1 MPAVHLVP
9 DRRLPFAAVL
19 ADCLAAVLAFPV
31 AAMLVAP
38 EVVAA
43 EEARAVLRALPWGLL
58 LLNMIVFLFD
68 PPEPPVRSVPRAVVA
83 GIWRA
88 TLLFIGLLWVL
99 VLSGQ
104 AAVVPVKLF
113 VLAWGGLMMASAVSR
128 TLRLLAARRIV
139 L

>member
-19 ADCLAAVLAFPV
+19 ADCVAAVLAFPV
-31 AAMLVAP
+31 ATMLVVP
-38 EVVAA
+38 EMLAT
-43 EEARAVLRALPWGLL
+43 EETRAVLRTLPWALL
-58 LLNMIVFLFD
+58 LLNMIVVLFD
-68 PPEPPVRSVPRAVVA
+68 PPEPPVGSVPSAVVA

-104 AAVVPVKLF
+104 AAAVPVKLF
-113 VLAWGGLMMASAVSR
+113 VFAWGGLMMASAVSR